1 LCIIFLHYCHTPVP
15 EDPMRYELPFT
26 LAVVCSQWRSILL
39 DTPFL
44 WTVIHLGPMRCS
56 PVIVD
61 HQLALSGCLPLC
73 LHIQGPL
80 DGRPSAGDH
89 AVYEETDDYFKS
101 VLSKVFKALPR
112 WEEVYLEIP
121 INQLEA
127 FEVLLHGAIQPIT
140 PQGHNEVDD
149 RSPLT
154 PKLLE
159 AVTLK
164 VPDVSSLE
172 APCLPTIFE
181 SAPKF
186 KSFCFC
192 NEDDDTFTGQNF
204 WPSRGIPWKQLE
216 TIILA
221 NPDLDVLD
229 RLPAE
234 LFADGKAIGLELYLQ
249 HSPAYR
255 RFLTPVVI
263 SKFTSLK
270 LAPIHWNGEL
280 PYYIEAL
287 STTTLEHVEVGCS
300 MHETEV
306 WRETPDG
313 QNNIG
318 YPNILDALLATI
330 VNSKCAL
337 KSFTFYVFGDAP
349 DKSFD
354 DSFARAIIALLRVT
368 PALESLKIC
377 EGMERGPS
385 LFGDPEFFALCE
397 TGGLLPQLESLEL
410 VWAGDRKPP
419 VGLIPMLQSR
429 MGGSALKSVVLGVGN
444 GDDLQPQV
452 LDCLRQLRESGIRA
466 SV

>member
-1 LCIIFLHYCHTPVP
+1 
-15 EDPMRYELPFT
+15 RYELPFT
-26 LAVVCSQWRSILL
+26 LAVVCAQWRSVLL
-39 DTPFL
+39 DTPSL

-61 HQLALSGCLPLC
+61 RQLALSGCLPLS

-80 DGRPSAGDH
+80 DGRPSAG
-89 AVYEETDDYFKS
+89 VYEETDDYFKS
-101 VLSKVFKALPR
+101 VLSQIFKALPR

-127 FEVLLHGAIQPIT
+127 FEVLLRGAILPIT
-140 PQGHNEVDD
+140 LQGQNDVDD
-149 RSPLT
+149 RTPLT

-181 SAPKF
+181 SAPNF

-221 NPDLDVLD
+221 NPDLDH
-229 RLPAE
+229 P
-234 LFADGKAIGLELYLQ
+234 
-249 HSPAYR
+249 PAYR
-255 RFLTPVVI
+255 RFITPVVI

-300 MHETEV
+300 MHENEV

-368 PALESLKIC
+368 PALESLEIC
-377 EGMERGPS
+377 EGIERGPS

-466 SV
+466 SEW